1 MNKQAI
7 FLLKHRII
15 VILLKG
21 GIKECPG
28 KMIAGVL
35 RKSIVVMTGGNL
47 KNSTIVMMIGGNLK
61 NSIAMMIGVLNEI
74 SVAVNVSLFV
84 VIVKENIGNILNVN
98 LKERIYKKLTKYSQL
113 FIY

>member
-35 RKSIVVMTGGNL
+35 RKSIVVMT
-47 KNSTIVMMIGGNLK
+47 GGNLK